1 MLVSRAE
8 EATDGESPKVLKSEL
23 YGEKVDIWAAGCIL
37 YQMATLSPPFYSTNM
52 LSLATNIVE
61 AVYEPVPEGIYS
73 EKVTTTISRCLTLDA
88 EARPDIV
95 EVSSMIADVM
105 MKYLDS
111 LSTSQLALEK
121 KLEGERRR
129 TQRYFME
136 ANRNAVTCQHEP
148 ALLSHE
154 TFEKASLSSS
164 SSGAGSLKSELSES
178 SDLLPEGFQAPCGKD
193 EDRACDRI
201 LSDDTFNLENID
213 KDIYSELDDE
223 LDILDNSSISSSSP
237 LKESTFSTL
246 KISFSASGGEG
257 QSQTKDFTGGIGSR
271 PRPALLPLD
280 LLLKVPP
287 LMLRAHVK
295 ELEAEVVTGWQ
306 AHSLPAVILR
316 SLRHHG
322 PQMSTFLW
330 QASAG
335 IAVSQRKV
343 RQISDP
349 IQQILIQL
357 HKIIYITQLPP
368 ALHHNLKRRIIERF
382 KKNLFSQQSNPCN
395 LKSEIKKL
403 SQGSPE
409 PIEPSF
415 FTADYHLLHHSSREH
430 SQSPI
435 TQQPST
441 RSLLSPECLPTSFDL
456 EEGITYEQMQTVI
469 EEVLE
474 ESGYYNFT
482 SNRYHSNPWG
492 TKNHPN
498 NR

>member
-1 MLVSRAE
+1 MKFIVICGLNPE
-8 EATDGESPKVLKSEL
+8 VLKSEP
-23 YGEKVDIWAAGCIL
+23 YGEKVDVWAAGCIL

-52 LSLATNIVE
+52 LSLATKIVE
-61 AVYEPVPEGIYS
+61 AVFEPVPEGVYS
-73 EKVTTTISRCLTLDA
+73 EKVTTTISRCLTPDA

-105 MKYLDS
+105 MKYFDS

-121 KLEGERRR
+121 KLERERRR

-136 ANRNAVTCQHEP
+136 ANRNAVTCQREP

-178 SDLLPEGFQAPCGKD
+178 SDLPPEGFQAPCGKD
-193 EDRACDRI
+193 EDRACDGI

-213 KDIYSELDDE
+213 KFISNIYSELDDE

-246 KISFSASGGEG
+246 KRSFSASGGER
-257 QSQTKDFTGGIGSR
+257 QSQTRSFTGGCGAR
-271 PRPALLPLD
+271 PRP
-280 LLLKVPP
+280 
-287 LMLRAHVK
+287 
-295 ELEAEVVTGWQ
+295 
-306 AHSLPAVILR
+306 
-316 SLRHHG
+316 
-322 PQMSTFLW
+322 
-330 QASAG
+330 ASAG

-343 RQISDP
+343 HQISDP

-357 HKIIYITQLPP
+357 QKITYITQLPP
-368 ALHHNLKRRIIERF
+368 ALQHNLKRRVIERF

-430 SQSPI
+430 S
-435 TQQPST
+435 
-441 RSLLSPECLPTSFDL
+441 LSPNNLTGLPTSFDL

-482 SNRYHSNPWG
+482 SNRYHSYPWG
-492 TKNHPN
+492 KKNHPT